1 MDNSVGQYMDP
12 GNGNTKCGQWGRGV
26 SKTENFCGRHMYR
39 VTKVVADLGWVDL
52 DLLSSHSRW
61 AATVAT
67 YCPSQMV
74 QYPKSKSTQPRSA
87 TTFVTL
93 YVSSEVLGKILWLFC
108 KVRDVLSLSEGLF
121 TPLSNSRSY
130 FALVV

>member
-1 MDNSVGQYMDP
+1 MNIHIVVFRKSVNRESNMDL
-12 GNGNTKCGQWGRGV
+12 C
-26 SKTENFCGRHMYR
+26 R

-52 DLLSSHSRW
+52 YLVSSLDRW

-74 QYPKSKSTQPRSA
+74 QHPKSNSTQPRSA

-93 YVSSEVLGKILWLFC
+93 Y
-108 KVRDVLSLSEGLF
+108 
-121 TPLSNSRSY
+121 
-130 FALVV
+130 

>member
-1 MDNSVGQYMDP
+1 MF
-12 GNGNTKCGQWGRGV
+12 RGHHRTQSKRV
-26 SKTENFCGRHMYR
+26 SLIYR

-52 DLLSSHSRW
+52 DLVSSPGRW

-74 QYPKSKSTQPRSA
+74 QHPKSKSTQPRSA

-93 YVSSEVLGKILWLFC
+93 NTVQ
-108 KVRDVLSLSEGLF
+108 
-121 TPLSNSRSY
+121 
-130 FALVV
+130 